1 MAEIV
6 DLRAISEI
14 AQGYVAFSD
23 QFLADNLGRPYNI
36 QEIAQFSE
44 TAAATLLASAYAN
57 FRDHLGKEAAE
68 AWLKKTL
75 SVAASTV
82 RLMGADAL
90 LRFEVHIKD
99 MPNKLH
105 QRPPQAKPETPAVPA
120 APPEAPTCKCTLDE
134 TGACRSCIPILGHT
148 FKGSVQFMRHMAD
161 AGKKMQTICRVCQ
174 TTQTDRAL
182 ATIVPDIASIDVP
195 KEQQEGFHQEITA
208 LFHQIAGSQGA
219 TAIPL
224 TEKAWKDAVKA
235 S

>member
-1 MAEIV
+1 VAEIV

-23 QFLADNLGRPYNI
+23 QCLAENLGRPYNI

-57 FRDHLGKEAAE
+57 FREHLGKEAAE

-105 QRPPQAKPETPAVPA
+105 QRPAQAKPEAPPA
-120 APPEAPTCKCTLDE
+120 AAPEAPVCKCILDE
-134 TGACRSCIPILGHT
+134 AGACAVCIPVLGNT

-161 AGKKMQTICRVCQ
+161 AGKKMQTICRACQ
-174 TTQTDRAL
+174 TSQTDRAL
-182 ATIVPDIASIDVP
+182 ATIVPDIALIEVP
-195 KEQQEGFHQEITA
+195 REHREGFHQEIIA

-219 TAIPL
+219 TAIPI
-224 TEKAWKDAVKA
+224 TEKAWKDAVKP

>member
-14 AQGYVAFSD
+14 AQGYVALSD

-44 TAAATLLASAYAN
+44 TAAATLFASAYAN

-90 LRFEVHIKD
+90 IRFEVHIKD

-105 QRPPQAKPETPAVPA
+105 QRPAQAKAEPPPA
-120 APPEAPTCKCTLDE
+120 APEAPTCKCTLDE
-134 TGACRSCIPILGHT
+134 AGACSACIPILGHT

-182 ATIVPDIASIDVP
+182 ATIVPDIATIDVP
-195 KEQQEGFHQEITA
+195 KEHREGFNQEIIA
-208 LFHQIAGSQGA
+208 LFHQIAGGQGA
-219 TAIPL
+219 TAIPI